1 MRGLCIWILR
11 VSMLL
16 LLLRPNPLD
25 CQLTIDHRKVPQ
37 RAEQQEAGGM
47 QGGAPGSWG
56 SWGPWSSCSRSC
68 GGGVQEQNRPCLPSH
83 TPSMGAVAYPSRP
96 DGHHPNQNPGHVVSA
111 LRPTVPLHRTNPGRP
126 PPSNSNTSLASRGEL
141 RDQQRD
147 REAHAGHRRGSDS
160 PIIPGKYGYGRMPYV
175 VSLQTDT
182 GQRSGI
188 ETGTGLSHRQR
199 RSPLSDPSPSATRH
213 GGHRPNP
220 YRPPYNNPHLHS
232 YSPVHH
238 QPPDPQPRSNP
249 NPASLPRSNPNPATP
264 PRANHNSN
272 PNPASQP
279 KSNPN
284 PASPP
289 RANPNSNP
297 NPAPQHRS
305 NLNPASQPRANP
317 NSNPK
322 PAPQP
327 RANPNPASQPK
338 SNPNPASPPRAN
350 PNQASQP
357 RANPNS
363 NPNPAPQHRSN
374 LNPAPQPRASP
385 NSNPNP
391 APQPRSNPD
400 SNPNPAPQPN
410 SNPPWSSSL
419 YQPSQR
425 HQPRQEQQH
434 SSSQASAAQQPF
446 GRPYNPLPTSSCVG
460 EHNQYKI
467 CNTDACPPASRHI
480 RAVQCSSYN
489 SYPFMGRLYEWE
501 PFNEVSGDQRCEL
514 NCRAIGFRF
523 YVRQSDRV
531 IDGTPCGQNE
541 TSICVAGRCQSLGC
555 DEYLGSGK
563 MMDNCGVCG
572 GDNTAC
578 KLVSGLFQ
586 QHSLNKVGYHKIV
599 EIPEG
604 ATKINVTETV
614 KSRNYLAL
622 KSRSGRSII
631 NGNWAIDRP
640 GEYEGVGTMFTYRRP
655 NEVTSTAGE
664 SFLAEG
670 PTNEILDV
678 YVIYQQP
685 NPGVSYEFI
694 LPSDNPPQHP
704 DHRPGGNTLYGQSG
718 NDHRGNPNQDG
729 YDPAGGGK
737 YPPQVPNNQ
746 VPAVLP
752 PRRQREYNWK
762 LSGATECSA
771 SCGRGSRYTIF
782 RCVHRLSH
790 EQVPEN
796 QCDSSTR
803 PSSQEEPCNLQSC
816 PAFWDIGE
824 WSECSKTCGLGMQHR
839 QVLCRQVYANR
850 TLNVHTSRCRH
861 LEQPETTST
870 CQLKICSEW
879 QIQTEWSACSVPC
892 GVGQRTR
899 EVHCVSNVG
908 DFVSD
913 EECNMKL
920 RPSDNE
926 NCDMG
931 PCAKSWFFT
940 EWGNK
945 CSAECGMGVRTRGV
959 LCLTNHISSLPLEGC
974 GHERPTDS
982 QVCNHGPCESR
993 IEWFTAPWSQCS
1005 TECGSGSQQR
1015 AVVCLMKTDE
1025 GFNVMPPYECSSLDK
1040 PLNQQSCNLKSC
1052 GAKWYHTDWSACSKT
1067 CEGGFRVR
1075 EVRCLSDD
1083 MLSREGC
1090 EEELKP
1096 VEREE
1101 CNPEPCVPHIDEN
1114 CRDKYFNCNVVVQ
1127 ARLCVYDYY
1136 KTTCCASCTRLAHRQ
1151 SQHRALS

>member
-1 MRGLCIWILR
+1 PGVQQFDPW
-11 VSMLL
+11 
-16 LLLRPNPLD
+16 
-25 CQLTIDHRKVPQ
+25 LTLEMTVEMFLQVPQ
-37 RAEQQEAGGM
+37 RAEPQQQEAGGV

-83 TPSMGAVAYPSRP
+83 TLSMGAVDYPSRP

-111 LRPTVPLHRTNPGRP
+111 LRPTVPLHRTNSGRP
-126 PPSNSNTSLASRGEL
+126 PPA
-141 RDQQRD
+141 
-147 REAHAGHRRGSDS
+147 
-160 PIIPGKYGYGRMPYV
+160 
-175 VSLQTDT
+175 
-182 GQRSGI
+182 
-188 ETGTGLSHRQR
+188 
-199 RSPLSDPSPSATRH
+199 
-213 GGHRPNP
+213 
-220 YRPPYNNPHLHS
+220 
-232 YSPVHH
+232 
-238 QPPDPQPRSNP
+238 NP
-249 NPASLPRSNPNPATP
+249 NPASP
-264 PRANHNSN
+264 PRANPNSN

-279 KSNPN
+279 RANPNPASPPRANPNSNPNPASQPRANPNPASPPRANPNSNLNPASQPRANPNSNPNPNPASQPRANPNPASPPRANPNSNPN

-297 NPAPQHRS
+297 NPNPAHKHRS
-305 NLNPASQPRANP
+305 S
-317 NSNPK
+317 
-322 PAPQP
+322 
-327 RANPNPASQPK
+327 PNP
-338 SNPNPASPPRAN
+338 
-350 PNQASQP
+350 ASQP

-363 NPNPAPQHRSN
+363 NPNPAPQ
-374 LNPAPQPRASP
+374 
-385 NSNPNP
+385 
-391 APQPRSNPD
+391 PRSN
-400 SNPNPAPQPN
+400 PN

-425 HQPRQEQQH
+425 HQPRQEQLH
-434 SSSQASAAQQPF
+434 SSSQASAAQQSF

-467 CNTDACPPASRHI
+467 CNNNACPPASRHI

-514 NCRAIGFRF
+514 NCRATGFRF

-563 MMDNCGVCG
+563 VMDKCGVCG

-604 ATKINVTETV
+604 ATKINVTETL

-640 GEYEGVGTMFTYRRP
+640 GKYEGVGTMFTYRRP

-678 YVIYQQP
+678 YVC
-685 NPGVSYEFI
+685 N
-694 LPSDNPPQHP
+694 
-704 DHRPGGNTLYGQSG
+704 QSTCVAHNG
-718 NDHRGNPNQDG
+718 T
-729 YDPAGGGK
+729 YF
-737 YPPQVPNNQ
+737 
-746 VPAVLP
+746 
-752 PRRQREYNWK
+752 
-762 LSGATECSA
+762 SGSLHWHIT
-771 SCGRGSRYTIF
+771 RYTIF

-790 EQVPEN
+790 EHVPEN

-879 QIQTEWSACSVPC
+879 QIRTEWSACSVPC

-945 CSAECGMGVRTRGV
+945 CSAECGMGIRTRGV

-1015 AVVCLMKTDE
+1015 AVVCLMKSDE

-1040 PLNQQSCNLKSC
+1040 PLNQQSCHLKPC
-1052 GAKWYHTDWSACSKT
+1052 GAMWYHTDWSACSKM

-1083 MLSREGC
+1083 MLSSEGC
-1090 EEELKP
+1090 KEELKP
-1096 VEREE
+1096 VGREE
-1101 CNPEPCVPHIDEN
+1101 CNPEPCIPHIDEN

-1136 KTTCCASCTRLAHRQ
+1136 KTTCCASCTRVAHRQ

>member
-1 MRGLCIWILR
+1 MC
-11 VSMLL
+11 V
-16 LLLRPNPLD
+16 
-25 CQLTIDHRKVPQ
+25 CVC
-37 RAEQQEAGGM
+37 A
-47 QGGAPGSWG
+47 
-56 SWGPWSSCSRSC
+56 C
-68 GGGVQEQNRPCLPSH
+68 VF
-83 TPSMGAVAYPSRP
+83 
-96 DGHHPNQNPGHVVSA
+96 
-111 LRPTVPLHRTNPGRP
+111 
-126 PPSNSNTSLASRGEL
+126 
-141 RDQQRD
+141 
-147 REAHAGHRRGSDS
+147 RRGIDS
-160 PIIPGKYGYGRMPYV
+160 PIIPGKYGYGRMPY
-175 VSLQTDT
+175 T
-182 GQRSGI
+182 GAGR
-188 ETGTGLSHRQR
+188 SHRQR

-232 YSPVHH
+232 YSPVNH
-238 QPPDPQPRSNP
+238 QPPAPQPR
-249 NPASLPRSNPNPATP
+249 
-264 PRANHNSN
+264 
-272 PNPASQP
+272 
-279 KSNPN
+279 SNPN

-297 NPAPQHRS
+297 NPAPQ
-305 NLNPASQPRANP
+305 
-317 NSNPK
+317 
-322 PAPQP
+322 
-327 RANPNPASQPK
+327 
-338 SNPNPASPPRAN
+338 
-350 PNQASQP
+350 P

-374 LNPAPQPRASP
+374 PNPASQPRANP

-391 APQPRSNPD
+391 APQPRSNPNPVPQPRSN
-400 SNPNPAPQPN
+400 SNPNPVPQPRSNPN

-419 YQPSQR
+419 YQPSQG
-425 HQPRQEQQH
+425 HQPRLEQQH
-434 SSSQASAAQQPF
+434 SSSQASAAQPPF

-467 CNTDACPPASRHI
+467 CNNNACPPASRHI

-501 PFNEVSGDQRCEL
+501 PFNEVSGDQRCKL

-563 MMDNCGVCG
+563 VMDKCGVCG

-599 EIPEG
+599 EIPDG
-604 ATKINVTETV
+604 ATKINVTEMV

-640 GEYEGVGTMFTYRRP
+640 GKYEGVGTMFTYRRP

-678 YVIYQQP
+678 YVC
-685 NPGVSYEFI
+685 N
-694 LPSDNPPQHP
+694 
-704 DHRPGGNTLYGQSG
+704 QSTCM
-718 NDHRGNPNQDG
+718 
-729 YDPAGGGK
+729 YSK
-737 YPPQVPNNQ
+737 MY
-746 VPAVLP
+746 
-752 PRRQREYNWK
+752 
-762 LSGATECSA
+762 
-771 SCGRGSRYTIF
+771 RYTIF

-879 QIQTEWSACSVPC
+879 QIRTEWSACSVPC

-982 QVCNHGPCESR
+982 QVCNHSPCESR
-993 IEWFTAPWSQCS
+993 IEWFTAPWSLCS

-1015 AVVCLMKTDE
+1015 AVVCLMKSDE

-1040 PLNQQSCNLKSC
+1040 PLNQQSCHLKSC
-1052 GAKWYHTDWSACSKT
+1052 GAMWYHTDWSACSKT

-1083 MLSREGC
+1083 MLSSEGC

-1136 KTTCCASCTRLAHRQ
+1136 KTTCCASCTRVAHRQ

>member
-1 MRGLCIWILR
+1 CL
-11 VSMLL
+11 
-16 LLLRPNPLD
+16 PNPSGF
-25 CQLTIDHRKVPQ
+25 QAW
-37 RAEQQEAGGM
+37 RA
-47 QGGAPGSWG
+47 S
-56 SWGPWSSCSRSC
+56 
-68 GGGVQEQNRPCLPSH
+68 
-83 TPSMGAVAYPSRP
+83 
-96 DGHHPNQNPGHVVSA
+96 
-111 LRPTVPLHRTNPGRP
+111 
-126 PPSNSNTSLASRGEL
+126 
-141 RDQQRD
+141 
-147 REAHAGHRRGSDS
+147 
-160 PIIPGKYGYGRMPYV
+160 
-175 VSLQTDT
+175 
-182 GQRSGI
+182 
-188 ETGTGLSHRQR
+188 
-199 RSPLSDPSPSATRH
+199 
-213 GGHRPNP
+213 
-220 YRPPYNNPHLHS
+220 
-232 YSPVHH
+232 
-238 QPPDPQPRSNP
+238 
-249 NPASLPRSNPNPATP
+249 ASLPHERHHPEVCEIMFCT
-264 PRANHNSN
+264 H
-272 PNPASQP
+272 
-279 KSNPN
+279 KSY
-284 PASPP
+284 
-289 RANPNSNP
+289 
-297 NPAPQHRS
+297 QIICFCV
-305 NLNPASQPRANP
+305 
-317 NSNPK
+317 
-322 PAPQP
+322 
-327 RANPNPASQPK
+327 
-338 SNPNPASPPRAN
+338 
-350 PNQASQP
+350 
-357 RANPNS
+357 
-363 NPNPAPQHRSN
+363 
-374 LNPAPQPRASP
+374 
-385 NSNPNP
+385 
-391 APQPRSNPD
+391 
-400 SNPNPAPQPN
+400 
-410 SNPPWSSSL
+410 SSV
-419 YQPSQR
+419 
-425 HQPRQEQQH
+425 
-434 SSSQASAAQQPF
+434 
-446 GRPYNPLPTSSCVG
+446 T
-460 EHNQYKI
+460 
-467 CNTDACPPASRHI
+467 
-480 RAVQCSSYN
+480 
-489 SYPFMGRLYEWE
+489 
-501 PFNEVSGDQRCEL
+501 VSGDQRCEL

-523 YVRQSDRV
+523 YVRQSNRV

-555 DEYLGSGK
+555 DEYLASGK
-563 MMDNCGVCG
+563 VMDKCGVCG

-604 ATKINVTETV
+604 ATKINVTEMV

-640 GEYEGVGTMFTYRRP
+640 GKYEGVGTMFTYRRP

-678 YVIYQQP
+678 YVC
-685 NPGVSYEFI
+685 N
-694 LPSDNPPQHP
+694 
-704 DHRPGGNTLYGQSG
+704 QSTSM
-718 NDHRGNPNQDG
+718 
-729 YDPAGGGK
+729 YSK
-737 YPPQVPNNQ
+737 MY
-746 VPAVLP
+746 
-752 PRRQREYNWK
+752 
-762 LSGATECSA
+762 
-771 SCGRGSRYTIF
+771 RYTIF

-879 QIQTEWSACSVPC
+879 QIRTEWSACSVPC

-899 EVHCVSNVG
+899 EVHCVSNMG
-908 DFVSD
+908 DFVSN
-913 EECNMKL
+913 EECNMNL

-940 EWGNK
+940 DWGNK
-945 CSAECGMGVRTRGV
+945 CSAECGMGIRTRGV

-1040 PLNQQSCNLKSC
+1040 PLNQQSCHLKPC
-1052 GAKWYHTDWSACSKT
+1052 GAMWYHTDWSACSKT

-1083 MLSREGC
+1083 MLSSEGC

-1136 KTTCCASCTRLAHRQ
+1136 KTTCCSSCTRVAHRQ